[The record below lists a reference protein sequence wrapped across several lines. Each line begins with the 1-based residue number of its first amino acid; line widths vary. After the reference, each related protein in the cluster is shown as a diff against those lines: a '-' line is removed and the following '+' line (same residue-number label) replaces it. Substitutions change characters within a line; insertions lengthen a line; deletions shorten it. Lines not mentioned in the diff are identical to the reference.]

1 VMLMITKE
9 LCQEV
14 LQHALQTGGDFAEIF
29 CESTYNNAYEMT
41 SGKTTK
47 ITGNHTYGL
56 SLRILKGFLEVNG
69 YTNNLSRASLLDLA
83 AKLAAT
89 FNDQALGIKFLLKEE
104 PVKQINSILR
114 RPSQL
119 SNDQKLNYLSKAYEA
134 VKDFSPEII
143 QTIGNIRDEEQT
155 VLIANSHGRFVKD
168 FRSHLFM
175 NFSVVV
181 SDGKSTQ
188 TQTDNIGGHQGY
200 ELLDGK
206 DIKDFAQKI
215 ATSALTMLH
224 AEEMV
229 GGKMTV
235 VVHNA
240 FGGVLLHEACV
251 HSLEATMVA
260 KGASVFCNKLGTKVA
275 TDIVTAI
282 DDGTIPN
289 AWGSLNVDDEGEPT
303 KRNVLIE
310 NGILKSYLVDY
321 RNSRLM
327 KHHLTG
333 SSRRQNYRFGTTS
346 RMTNTFF
353 APGKS
358 TFEEIIAATSF
369 GLFAKKMG
377 GGSVDP
383 STGEFNFAVNE
394 GYMIE
399 NGKITKPVRGATL
412 VGSGSQ
418 VLLNIDMIAD
428 NLAFGYGMCGSLSGS
443 IPTNVGQPTIRVQN
457 MTVGGRGTKA

>member
-1 VMLMITKE
+1 MINKN

-41 SGKTTK
+41 SGKITK

-69 YTNNLSRASLLDLA
+69 YTNNLSRESLLDLA
-83 AKLAAT
+83 SKLAAT
-89 FNDQALGIKFLLKEE
+89 FNGQPLGIKVALVEE
-104 PVKQINSILR
+104 QAKNINPIIKK
-114 RPSQL
+114 PSQL
-119 SNDQKLNYLSKAYEA
+119 TNDEKTAYLTKAYDA
-134 VKDFSPEII
+134 VKDFSSEIT
-143 QTIGNIRDEEQT
+143 QTIGNIRDEEQK
-155 VLIANSHGRFVKD
+155 VLIANSNGRFVSD
-168 FRSHLFM
+168 FRSHIFL

-200 ELLDGK
+200 ELLENSNIDA
-206 DIKDFAQKI
+206 FAKSI
-215 ATSALTMLH
+215 ATSAITMLH
-224 AEEMV
+224 ADEMV

-235 VVHNA
+235 VVYNA

-251 HSLEATMVA
+251 HALEATTVA
-260 KGASVFCNKLGTKVA
+260 KGSSVFCNKLGTKVA
-275 TDIVTAI
+275 SDIVTAI

-303 KRNVLIE
+303 KRNILIE
-310 NGILKSYLVDY
+310 NGILKSYLVDF

-327 KHHLTG
+327 NHHLTG
-333 SSRRQNYRFGTTS
+333 SSRRQNYRYGTTS

-353 APGKS
+353 APGKN
-358 TFEEIIAATSF
+358 TFEEIISQTSF

-377 GGSVDP
+377 GGSVNP

-412 VGSGSQ
+412 VGSGSL

-428 NLAFGYGMCGSLSGS
+428 NLAFGHGMCGSASGS
-443 IPTNVGQPTIRVQN
+443 VPTDVGQPTIRVQN
-457 MTVGGRGTKA
+457 MTVGGRGVQE